1 MGDLLGPGLIQQLY
15 GQAQGWQLRARTT
28 LMMLRPP
35 PVLFLL
41 WSCHCSSSF
50 LACGCLRFVRLCG
63 FWGKPCVTIS
73 VLPNLEKAEVKISQE
88 MEPFVSSIHMLMLVF
103 P

>member
-1 MGDLLGPGLIQQLY
+1 MGGLLGPGLRRQLY
-15 GQAQGWQLRARTT
+15 GQAQGWQLHVRTT
-28 LMMLRPP
+28 LVMLRLP

-41 WSCHCSSSF
+41 CSCHCSSSF
-50 LACGCLRFVRLCG
+50 LACGRLRFIRLCG
-63 FWGKPCVTIS
+63 FWGKACVTIS

-88 MEPFVSSIHMLMLVF
+88 MEPFVSSIHMLMFVF